1 MPEYEETY
9 KPVLISEIKQE
20 KKDVKSF
27 TITPEDG
34 QPISYLSGQF
44 LTFVF
49 YHHQREERRSFS
61 ISSSPVV
68 DEPLSFTIK
77 RVENGAYSRYFID
90 KAKVGDRLYTT
101 GAAGLFT
108 LPEEYASFRQIFFF
122 AAGIGITP
130 IYSLIKTLLHTR
142 PDLDVVLVY
151 SNRNIDEVVFYDELQ
166 TLALTFKSRF
176 RIEYLFSTAFDLSRA
191 RLNKLL
197 LPILIN
203 EYATVE
209 KEKMLFYTCGPF
221 VYMRMVIITLEELGI
236 SSSQIKKENFN
247 TEDRTIKKI
256 EPPDKD
262 THNVLL
268 KWNGKEYHFTSQYP
282 DTILRSAKK
291 NNIALPYSCE
301 IGRCGSC
308 VATCTKGNVWISY
321 NEVLMESDIAKGK
334 VLTCVGYPVNG
345 DIVLEL

>member
-1 MPEYEETY
+1 MPGQEELY
-9 KPVLISEIKQE
+9 RPVLISEIKQE
-20 KKDVKSF
+20 KKDVKTF
-27 TITPEDG
+27 TVTPEDG
-34 QPISYLSGQF
+34 QPIPYLSGQF

-90 KAKVGDRLYTT
+90 KAKAGDRLYTT
-101 GAAGLFT
+101 GAGGLFT
-108 LPEEYASFRQIFFF
+108 APEDYTFVRQIFFF

-142 PDLDVVLVY
+142 SDIDIALIY
-151 SNRNIDEVVFYDELQ
+151 SNRNNDEVVFYEELQ
-166 TLALTFKSRF
+166 TLAGTFNKRF
-176 RIEYLFSTAFDLSRA
+176 KIEYLFSNNFDLSRA

-197 LPILIN
+197 LPILID

-236 SSSQIKKENFN
+236 TSAQIKKENFN
-247 TEDRTIKKI
+247 TEDRIIKNI
-256 EPPDKD
+256 EPPDKEA
-262 THNVLL
+262 HKVVL
-268 KWNGKEYHFTSQYP
+268 KKNGQEYIFTTQYP

-291 NNIALPYSCE
+291 NGISIPYSCE
-301 IGRCGSC
+301 TGRCGSC

-321 NEVLMESDIAKGK
+321 NEVLMDSDIEKGK
-334 VLTCVGYPVNG
+334 ILTCVGYPVGG
-345 DIVLEL
+345 DIALEL